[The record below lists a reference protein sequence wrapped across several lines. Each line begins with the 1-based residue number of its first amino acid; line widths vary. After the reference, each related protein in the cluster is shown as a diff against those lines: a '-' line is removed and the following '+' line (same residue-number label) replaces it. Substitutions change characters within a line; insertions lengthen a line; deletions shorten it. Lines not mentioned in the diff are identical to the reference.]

1 MGEFMQNDIM
11 DVGLHHVG
19 MRFTSGNVLVS
30 VYNTAYILHCP
41 HVKVRGE
48 DLVKLVEGVL
58 IVEEFR
64 VVFNALPR
72 NSEPVFSNFIY
83 ILSKGRPAE

>member
-1 MGEFMQNDIM
+1 MQNNIM

-19 MRFTSGNVLVS
+19 VSFTPGDVLVS
-30 VYNTAYILHCP
+30 VYDTAYVLHCP
-41 HVKVRGE
+41 HVIVWSE

-58 IVEEFR
+58 IVKELR

-72 NSEPVFSNFIY
+72 NSEPVFSYLIY
-83 ILSKGRPAE
+83 ILSKG